1 MPDTQAFLPLKSD
14 VFLILLVLAEG
25 ESYGYALIQEVE
37 RLSRGQVLLQAGALY
52 RRLRW
57 MLEEGLLEE
66 LEERPVAGSDERRR
80 YYGITAL
87 GRAVLRAEATRMRS
101 LVGVAETLRVL
112 PRRN

>member
-1 MPDTQAFLPLKSD
+1 MSEAQAFLPLKSD

-25 ESYGYALIQEVE
+25 DSYGYALMQEVD
-37 RLSRGQVLLQAGALY
+37 RLSGGQVVLQAGALY

-66 LEERPVAGSDERRR
+66 LDERPVADTDERRR

-87 GRAVLRAEATRMRS
+87 GRAVLRAEASRMRG
-101 LVGVAETLRVL
+101 LVGVAESLRVL